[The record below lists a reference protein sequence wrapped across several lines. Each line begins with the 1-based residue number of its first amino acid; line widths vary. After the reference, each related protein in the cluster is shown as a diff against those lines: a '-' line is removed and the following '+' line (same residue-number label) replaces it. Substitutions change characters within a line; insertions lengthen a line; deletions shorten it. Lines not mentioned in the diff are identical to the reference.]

1 MDIIVTSKSQLKELI
16 EDSTSKAVAQAFKLI
31 EKRESKNVNYTVE
44 EAAERLRVSKQTI
57 RNYISDG
64 LIEAKKVKRRVLIN
78 KHYLEENLEVIKS
91 KKHKR

>member
-1 MDIIVTSKSQLKELI
+1 MSIIVTSESELKKII
-16 EDSTSKAVAQAFKLI
+16 EDSTSKAVAEAFKLK
-31 EKRESKNVNYTVE
+31 ERRESATINYTIE
-44 EAAERLRVSKQTI
+44 EAANRLRVSKQTI

-78 KHYLEENLEVIKS
+78 KHYLEENLEIIKS

>member
-1 MDIIVTSKSQLKELI
+1 MDIIVTSESQLKKLI

-31 EKRESKNVNYTVE
+31 EKRESKKGDYTVE

-64 LIEAKKVKRRVLIN
+64 LIEAKKFKRRVLIN
-78 KHYLEENLEVIKS
+78 KHHLEENLESIKS
-91 KKHKR
+91 KKYKR